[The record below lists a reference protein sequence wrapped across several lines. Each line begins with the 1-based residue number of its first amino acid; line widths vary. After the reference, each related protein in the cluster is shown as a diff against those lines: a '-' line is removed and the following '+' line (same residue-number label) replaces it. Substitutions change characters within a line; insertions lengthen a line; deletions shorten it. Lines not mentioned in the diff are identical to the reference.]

1 MGSVSWKSAPHQP
14 RPKVAQPNVNSLT
27 SPHRF
32 LLAKPVWK
40 KLYRNFVRGSKK
52 SASKRIRE
60 LIPGKND
67 IAFSFKSEYLL
78 QVIVNGRA
86 EVRQISF
93 RFIESLLCL
102 ILDNRRS
109 SYLAPKNVE
118 RENFVE
124 NDFATAKS
132 NHLDIGR

>member
-1 MGSVSWKSAPHQP
+1 MEKRTPSAPTQGRAAECQFSYEP
-14 RPKVAQPNVNSLT
+14 TSL
-27 SPHRF
+27 SPGQTGLEKIVSQFCAR
-32 LLAKPVWK
+32 L
-40 KLYRNFVRGSKK
+40 KK

-78 QVIVNGRA
+78 QVIVNDRA